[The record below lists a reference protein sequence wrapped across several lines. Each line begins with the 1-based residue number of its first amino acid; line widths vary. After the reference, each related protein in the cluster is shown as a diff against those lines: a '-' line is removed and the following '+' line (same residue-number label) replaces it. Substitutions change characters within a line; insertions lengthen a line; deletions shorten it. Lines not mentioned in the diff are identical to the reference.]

1 MHDYLR
7 SNSED
12 EIDIRELFLTLWAH
26 KILIVCICAIGIFCG
41 VYFALNAG
49 KEFTSTAVFKLDET
63 KNNNIGSLGD
73 SAVLSGLAGLGVR
86 SSSSILPKS
95 KIYGRI
101 FIEKIDTKLD
111 LQADTFFN
119 RYNPKALDPIWKSI
133 IKRTIGWQNTPRNI
147 EETIWQGISNY
158 FSKYVMLEETD
169 DSAIKIIV
177 THSNADR
184 AAIIAN
190 TIMDEII
197 VSSRQRSESEQ
208 EKQTSYLSNTLAEV
222 LFDLE
227 SAQSNLKAFAIDN
240 SALPLEKF
248 AEGSFQLEALR
259 AQFKRTTELHDA
271 VEEILQ
277 ILDKNANN
285 EENYFLLRQKFPIVD
300 QVEFRRVLGQS
311 EIITSWS
318 WPDAKTVLTVFN
330 TLVDRKN
337 RLQTEIEASLITAE
351 QSSQALE
358 EYARLE
364 RKENIAEA
372 TYLVLI
378 EQVKAQSMAAGYNP
392 KKSEVYE
399 YATPSVNP
407 SAPIRKYVVGLGGLL
422 GLFIGIVITL
432 VYASSRNVFYSK
444 RSLATSTQARLIAS
458 NKTLHSLRKKGLK
471 EINKR
476 INKKPKQ
483 ILGNVIVEINKNA
496 TSIAVVTSSRSKIE
510 SNDTAQALA
519 LSMKSMDYNIAVID
533 FSNKSSK
540 LYSENIQTSFGSLVV
555 TESEDHVS
563 ILKPKSG
570 LEVMDI
576 LSGKD
581 FLENI
586 HSLKSDF
593 KLIFLCADNNN
604 AISLL
609 RALEGQKMYHLT
621 LARIKHTK
629 SDTLRIMNLLLPI
642 QGLLHD

>member
-1 MHDYLR
+1 
-7 SNSED
+7 
-12 EIDIRELFLTLWAH
+12 
-26 KILIVCICAIGIFCG
+26 
-41 VYFALNAG
+41 
-49 KEFTSTAVFKLDET
+49 
-63 KNNNIGSLGD
+63 
-73 SAVLSGLAGLGVR
+73 
-86 SSSSILPKS
+86 
-95 KIYGRI
+95 
-101 FIEKIDTKLD
+101 
-111 LQADTFFN
+111 
-119 RYNPKALDPIWKSI
+119 
-133 IKRTIGWQNTPRNI
+133 
-147 EETIWQGISNY
+147 
-158 FSKYVMLEETD
+158 
-169 DSAIKIIV
+169 
-177 THSNADR
+177 
-184 AAIIAN
+184 
-190 TIMDEII
+190 
-197 VSSRQRSESEQ
+197 
-208 EKQTSYLSNTLAEV
+208 
-222 LFDLE
+222 
-227 SAQSNLKAFAIDN
+227 
-240 SALPLEKF
+240 
-248 AEGSFQLEALR
+248 
-259 AQFKRTTELHDA
+259 
-271 VEEILQ
+271 
-277 ILDKNANN
+277 
-285 EENYFLLRQKFPIVD
+285 
-300 QVEFRRVLGQS
+300 
-311 EIITSWS
+311 
-318 WPDAKTVLTVFN
+318 
-330 TLVDRKN
+330 
-337 RLQTEIEASLITAE
+337 
-351 QSSQALE
+351 
-358 EYARLE
+358 
-364 RKENIAEA
+364 
-372 TYLVLI
+372 
-378 EQVKAQSMAAGYNP
+378 
-392 KKSEVYE
+392 
-399 YATPSVNP
+399 
-407 SAPIRKYVVGLGGLL
+407 
-422 GLFIGIVITL
+422 
-432 VYASSRNVFYSK
+432 
-444 RSLATSTQARLIAS
+444 LATSTQARLIAS